1 MKKTRFF
8 IARVIIF
15 SSITSL
21 PVFSHPVAETQVDLK
36 LAPKD
41 EILSQLAQLPISDES
56 MQRLYL
62 VRHGESTA
70 NVYFEIDGKE
80 VRYVS
85 GQSTD
90 IPLTEMGK
98 EQILGLARKLTE
110 RFPKQARLIITSSS
124 AVRTQ
129 QTAKILFDE
138 LSKTHPNVTLTE
150 DIYPG
155 LNERSLGDWEG
166 KLKDENYS
174 NAEKAWR
181 SMPAAEKFLAP
192 EVVGGESYAEVA
204 SRALLSLADIYNHY
218 SDHTVIM
225 VTSFNTINAIALQM
239 NKINT
244 CLSTL
249 PGTVFPKLTLGNGDL
264 VLLETPKS
272 KGFESAQ
279 VVSHIKHGK

>member
-1 MKKTRFF
+1 M
-8 IARVIIF
+8 F

-21 PVFSHPVAETQVDLK
+21 PVFSNPVAETQVDLK

-70 NVYFEIDGKE
+70 NVYFEIEGKK

-90 IPLTEMGK
+90 IPLTEIGK

-138 LSKTHPNVTLTE
+138 LSKTHPNVTLTKG
-150 DIYPG
+150 IYPG

-181 SMPAAEKFLAP
+181 AMPAAEKFLTP

-218 SDHTVIM
+218 SDHTVIV
-225 VTSFNTINAIALQM
+225 VTSFNTINAVALQM

-249 PGTVFPKLTLGNGDL
+249 PGTMFPKLTLGNGDL

-279 VVSHIKHGK
+279 VVSHIKHEK